1 MIRLSITSREEA
13 RNVLEC
19 LSTSL
24 IRAMVSIAITNVRT
38 SRDLANALGM
48 SIRNSQRII
57 NVLKSIKA
65 IKVITY
71 GRQKLII
78 GLNPYFE
85 KEVTES
91 IKALVPILVD
101 TMRLPIQGRDRHYRE
116 VVATLTR
123 ILGINGKP
131 KEGIFKIVRDL
142 IEGDLNERRIPSW
155 LKRIINAE
163 EMHRLRI
170 ESARAKQS
178 LPYSDIPSSNEPM
191 GVSALVTFVE

>member
-1 MIRLSITSREEA
+1 
-13 RNVLEC
+13 
-19 LSTSL
+19 
-24 IRAMVSIAITNVRT
+24 MVSIAITNVRT